1 MVRIV
6 DARLLDGDD
15 FAAALELQQ
24 KLDRERDP
32 SLPVTGAAELR
43 AVFDD
48 DATDYCRHQRI
59 VAFADNGVAAAI
71 GHVELESDAANA
83 NLAGVEITPTDGLTA
98 PAVLAELLRRARA
111 DGRTSVIAWG
121 DHTPAAHAFWTG
133 LGAEL
138 RYTEQESSLDM
149 AAVDPQLMEQW
160 IAAGPTDL
168 QLVHWSR
175 RCPEEL
181 IDAMVATANAMKD
194 APTDDLDVAD
204 TVVDAAMVRAEIEA
218 RTAVG
223 LEYQGV
229 LAVTAVGE
237 AAGTTEVFINRHRPA
252 ASWQWSTVVL
262 PAHRGRRI
270 GRWLK
275 AAMWQRL
282 RATEPAVTALQT
294 GNAAS
299 NAHMLAI
306 NNEMG
311 FEPTHLMGCWQ
322 ADLVVLEA
330 GLSRCGPAGGSATGS
345 TR

>member
-1 MVRIV
+1 MRIV
-6 DARLLDGDD
+6 DARSLDGSD
-15 FAAALELQQ
+15 FAAALRLQQ

-32 SLPVTGAAELR
+32 GLPVTGAAELR

-229 LAVTAVGE
+229 LAVTAGGE
-237 AAGTTEVFINRHRPA
+237 AAGTTEVFVNRHRPA
-252 ASWQWSTVVL
+252 ASWQWTTVVL

-270 GRWLK
+270 GRWMK